1 MILSIWKKFDPN
13 NIEIDEN
20 SYKNILFY
28 YIGYVIIKDSKYVK
42 INNINP
48 LYLII
53 NKMNVYFEEYNGN
66 KLISYLCIINYHGL
80 MP

>member
-66 KLISYLCIINYHGL
+66 KLINYLCIINYHGL